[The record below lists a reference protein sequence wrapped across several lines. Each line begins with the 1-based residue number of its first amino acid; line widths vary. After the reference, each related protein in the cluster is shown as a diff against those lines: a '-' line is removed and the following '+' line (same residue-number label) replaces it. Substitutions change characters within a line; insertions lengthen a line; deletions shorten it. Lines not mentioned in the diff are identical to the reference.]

1 MHGMNIKEQKKKLTN
16 VSDEKNSVFQSPK
29 IRRGW
34 RREGKRLQRDK
45 KLLTSSPERKT
56 QIYAVV

>member
-1 MHGMNIKEQKKKLTN
+1 MRGMNIKEQKKLTN
-16 VSDEKNSVFQSPK
+16 VSDEKNSVFSSPK

-34 RREGKRLQRDK
+34 RGEGKKLQRDK

-56 QIYAVV
+56 PIYASV